1 VCEAWQRWCAVILFL
16 ASVSGF
22 RRRRVALAVCGSSW
36 EVGAARPLC
45 LSLATMTL
53 DVFVCVRL
61 LLFRWFVRAFA
72 GFLCRFW
79 VRFFL
84 KLDQFYSS

>member
-1 VCEAWQRWCAVILFL
+1 VILFL